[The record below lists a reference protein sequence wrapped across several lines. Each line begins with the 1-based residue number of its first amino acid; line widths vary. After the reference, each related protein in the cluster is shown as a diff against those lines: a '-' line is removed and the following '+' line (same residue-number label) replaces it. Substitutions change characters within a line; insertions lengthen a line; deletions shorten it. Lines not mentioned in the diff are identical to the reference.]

1 MQKGWKEE
9 TKKVDR
15 LKSAGAGLVFLL
27 MAAVMP
33 GKDKGRVQRLQQEVM
48 RLRVKEQKG

>member
-27 MAAVMP
+27 MAAVVCQ
-33 GKDKGRVQRLQQEVM
+33 GRTRAVSKAPARSDEV
-48 RLRVKEQKG
+48 ED